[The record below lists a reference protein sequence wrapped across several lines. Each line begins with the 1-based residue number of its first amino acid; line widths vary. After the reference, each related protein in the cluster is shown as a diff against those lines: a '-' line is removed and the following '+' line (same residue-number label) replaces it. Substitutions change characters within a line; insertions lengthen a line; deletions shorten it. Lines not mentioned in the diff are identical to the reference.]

1 MNGTHAA
8 HPYDDRR
15 ARAASRAGPLR
26 SSVRS
31 IRRDRG
37 LAVNVVFF
45 SVAVALT
52 VVAAFT
58 SDAFL
63 TQANVTNLLSQMV
76 TNGLLS
82 VGMLIVILTAGIDLT
97 VGSVVALTGIMS
109 AGLSGQL
116 PLALAIALAVLVGV
130 GSGIASGTLV
140 ARFALAPFV
149 VTLAGLTTYRGL
161 AFVYSQIP
169 IAPTSPSFLWLG
181 STNLGPIPV
190 SSVVMFVVFALAW
203 VFVNRTTTGRA
214 LVAIGGNP
222 EAARLA
228 GINVRRHLV
237 LAYGISGL
245 TAGVAG
251 VILASRVGI
260 AQPSVG
266 VGYELTA
273 IAACVI
279 GGASFTGGRGSI
291 VGTFGGVLLLGL
303 INNLQ
308 NLYNVQ
314 SYWQQVLSGLI
325 IVTVV
330 LARRAGAGE
339 GGGR

>member
-1 MNGTHAA
+1 MSAGHATA
-8 HPYDDRR
+8 PPHGHPWDTVTERTR
-15 ARAASRAGPLR
+15 LALH
-26 SSVRS
+26 
-31 IRRDRG
+31 DRG
-37 LAVNVVFF
+37 LVVNVVF
-45 SVAVALT
+45 VLAAVALV

-58 SDAFL
+58 SPAFT
-63 TQANVTNLLSQMV
+63 TQANMTNLLSQMV

-97 VGSVVALTGIMS
+97 VGSLVALTGIMC
-109 AGLSGQL
+109 AGMSGNMPL
-116 PLALAIALAVLVGV
+116 PVAIVLAVLVGV
-130 GSGIASGTLV
+130 GCGVLNGTLI
-140 ARFALAPFV
+140 ARFNLAPFV

-169 IAPTSPSFLWLG
+169 IAPTNPDFLWLG
-181 STNLGPIPV
+181 SAQVGPIPV
-190 SSVVMFVVFALAW
+190 ASIIMLVVYAAAW
-203 VFVNRTTTGRA
+203 VFVSRTTTGRA
-214 LVAIGGNP
+214 VVAIGGNP

-237 LAYGISGL
+237 LAYAISGF
-245 TAGVAG
+245 TAGLAG

-279 GGASFTGGRGSI
+279 GGASFMGGRGSVI
-291 VGTFGGVLLLGL
+291 GTLGGVVLLGL

-314 SYWQQVLSGLI
+314 SYWQQVLAGLI

-339 GGGR
+339 GGG

>member
-1 MNGTHAA
+1 MRAPAHAVA
-8 HPYDDRR
+8 APHEPARLGPTVAGR
-15 ARAASRAGPLR
+15 ARKVS
-26 SSVRS
+26 
-31 IRRDRG
+31 RDRG
-37 LAVNVVFF
+37 VLVNLVFF
-45 SVAVALT
+45 AVAIALT
-52 VVAAFT
+52 VAAAFT

-63 TQANVTNLLSQMV
+63 SQANITNLLAQMV
-76 TNGLLS
+76 TTGLLS

-97 VGSVVALTGIMS
+97 VGSLVALTGIMS
-109 AGLSGQL
+109 AGLTGSL
-116 PLALAIALAVLVGV
+116 PLALAVMIAVLVGT
-130 GSGIASGTLV
+130 GCGIANGTLI
-140 ARFALAPFV
+140 ARFGLAPFV

-169 IAPTSPSFLWLG
+169 IAPTKPNFLWLG
-181 STNLGPIPV
+181 ATDVGPIPI
-190 SSVVMFVVFALAW
+190 SSIVMFAVFALAW
-203 VFVNRTTTGRA
+203 LFVNRTTTGRA

-237 LAYGISGL
+237 LAYAISGL
-245 TAGVAG
+245 TAGLAG

-279 GGASFTGGRGSI
+279 GGASFMGGRGSL

-330 LARRAGAGE
+330 LARRAGAAE
-339 GGGR
+339 GGG

>member
-1 MNGTHAA
+1 MRQTHLADPVRVPRTPTLPLPA
-8 HPYDDRR
+8 HLRG
-15 ARAASRAGPLR
+15 ARAL
-26 SSVRS
+26 
-31 IRRDRG
+31 RDRG
-37 LAVNVVFF
+37 VLVNVVFF
-45 SVAVALT
+45 GVAVALT
-52 VVAAFT
+52 VVAALT

-63 TQANVTNLLSQMV
+63 SQANITNLLAQMV
-76 TNGLLS
+76 TTGLLS

-97 VGSVVALTGIMS
+97 VGSLVALTGIMS
-109 AGLSGQL
+109 AGLTGSL
-116 PLALAIALAVLVGV
+116 PLALALMIAVLVGTGCGV
-130 GSGIASGTLV
+130 ANGTLI
-140 ARFALAPFV
+140 ARFGLAPFV

-169 IAPTSPSFLWLG
+169 IAPTKTSFLWLG
-181 STNLGPIPV
+181 STNVGPIPI
-190 SSVVMFVVFALAW
+190 SSIVMFAVFALAW

-237 LAYGISGL
+237 LAYAISGL

-266 VGYELTA
+266 VGYELNA

-279 GGASFTGGRGSI
+279 GGASFMGGRGSL
-291 VGTFGGVLLLGL
+291 VGTFGGVVLLGL

-330 LARRAGAGE
+330 LARRAGAAE
-339 GGGR
+339 GGG

>member
-1 MNGTHAA
+1 M
-8 HPYDDRR
+8 
-15 ARAASRAGPLR
+15 
-26 SSVRS
+26 
-31 IRRDRG
+31 
-37 LAVNVVFF
+37 
-45 SVAVALT
+45 
-52 VVAAFT
+52 
-58 SDAFL
+58 
-63 TQANVTNLLSQMV
+63 
-76 TNGLLS
+76 
-82 VGMLIVILTAGIDLT
+82 
-97 VGSVVALTGIMS
+97 
-109 AGLSGQL
+109 
-116 PLALAIALAVLVGV
+116 
-130 GSGIASGTLV
+130 
-140 ARFALAPFV
+140 FA
-149 VTLAGLTTYRGL
+149 
-161 AFVYSQIP
+161 
-169 IAPTSPSFLWLG
+169 
-181 STNLGPIPV
+181 
-190 SSVVMFVVFALAW
+190 VFALAW
-203 VFVNRTTTGRA
+203 LFVNRTTTGRA

-237 LAYGISGL
+237 LAYAISGL
-245 TAGVAG
+245 TAGLAG

-279 GGASFTGGRGSI
+279 GGASFMGGRGSL

-330 LARRAGAGE
+330 LARRAGAAE
-339 GGGR
+339 GGG

>member
-1 MNGTHAA
+1 MSPQA
-8 HPYDDRR
+8 HIEQLHPRR
-15 ARAASRAGPLR
+15 HRRPLTPPTGR
-26 SSVRS
+26 ISV
-31 IRRDRG
+31 RDRG
-37 LAVNVVFF
+37 TLVNFVF
-45 SVAVALT
+45 VAASIVLIVA
-52 VVAAFT
+52 AAFT
-58 SDAFL
+58 SEAFL
-63 TQANVTNLLSQMV
+63 SRANITNLLSQMV

-97 VGSVVALTGIMS
+97 VGSVVALTGIMC
-109 AGLSGQL
+109 AGLSTGMPL
-116 PLALAIALAVLVGV
+116 PLAIVVAVLVGT
-130 GSGIASGTLV
+130 GCGIANGALI
-140 ARFALAPFV
+140 ARFSLAPFV

-169 IAPTSPSFLWLG
+169 IAPTDPDFLWLG
-181 STNLGPIPV
+181 SALVGPIPV
-190 SSVVMFVVFALAW
+190 AAIIMLTVFVLAW

-237 LAYGISGL
+237 LAYAISGM
-245 TAGVAG
+245 TAGLAG

-279 GGASFTGGRGSI
+279 GGASFMGGRGSL
-291 VGTFGGVLLLGL
+291 VGTFGGVVLLGL

-330 LARRAGAGE
+330 LARRAGASE
-339 GGGR
+339 GGG

>member
-1 MNGTHAA
+1 
-8 HPYDDRR
+8 
-15 ARAASRAGPLR
+15 
-26 SSVRS
+26 
-31 IRRDRG
+31 
-37 LAVNVVFF
+37 
-45 SVAVALT
+45 
-52 VVAAFT
+52 
-58 SDAFL
+58 
-63 TQANVTNLLSQMV
+63 
-76 TNGLLS
+76 
-82 VGMLIVILTAGIDLT
+82 
-97 VGSVVALTGIMS
+97 MS
-109 AGLSGQL
+109 AGLTGSL
-116 PLALAIALAVLVGV
+116 PLALALMIAVLVGTV
-130 GSGIASGTLV
+130 CGVANGTLI
-140 ARFALAPFV
+140 ARFGLAPFV

-169 IAPTSPSFLWLG
+169 IAPTKTSFLWLG
-181 STNLGPIPV
+181 STNVGPIPI
-190 SSVVMFVVFALAW
+190 SSIVMFAVFALAW

-237 LAYGISGL
+237 LAYAISGL
-245 TAGVAG
+245 TAGDAG
-251 VILASRVGI
+251 VILASRVGL

-266 VGYELTA
+266 VGYELNA

-279 GGASFTGGRGSI
+279 GGASFMGGRGSL
-291 VGTFGGVLLLGL
+291 VGTFGGVVLLGL

-330 LARRAGAGE
+330 LARRAGAAE
-339 GGGR
+339 GGG